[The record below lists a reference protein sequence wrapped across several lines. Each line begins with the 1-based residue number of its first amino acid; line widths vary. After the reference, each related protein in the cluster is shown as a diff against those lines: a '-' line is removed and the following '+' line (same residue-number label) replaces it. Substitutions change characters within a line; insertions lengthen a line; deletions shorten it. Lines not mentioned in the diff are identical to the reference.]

1 MDENKNK
8 INELNEQ
15 VNHGEELEEMGDI
28 RIADDVIGIVASL
41 ACQEVPG
48 VIGMAGDITDGL
60 NSLIGK
66 ENASKGIRLK
76 FDKNKNVTANVYV
89 IVEYGYN
96 IPEIALAIQEKV
108 KAAIEDMTKFDV
120 QFVDVNIEGVQ
131 RRKVVEFE
139 KSMEADENMA
149 DIVNAQTM
157 HAEATVANSFEA
169 QLAMHREDQEN
180 LKLEQTG
187 KITLPEKVNNEDIA
201 KRKLEDVPDAELS
214 EEELEARYH
223 YKPVKMNASEDLEA
237 RHNSFFEED

>member
-1 MDENKNK
+1 MEENMEKLNE
-8 INELNEQ
+8 INESMNQ
-15 VNHGEELEEMGDI
+15 SEELEEMGDI
-28 RIADDVIGIVASL
+28 HIADDVIGIVASL

-48 VIGMAGDITDGL
+48 VIGMAGGITDGI

-76 FDKNKNVTANVYV
+76 FDNNKNVTANVYV

-108 KAAIEDMTKFDV
+108 KEAIEVMTMFEV
-120 QFVDVNIEGVQ
+120 QFVDVHIEGVQ

-139 KSMEADENMA
+139 KDVEPDENMA

-169 QLAMHREDQEN
+169 QLAMHREDQER
-180 LKLEQTG
+180 LEQEIQGNIAVDNTASG
-187 KITLPEKVNNEDIA
+187 TRNLVDI
-201 KRKLEDVPDAELS
+201 PDSELT
-214 EEELEARYH
+214 EEELEERYH
-223 YKPVKMNASEDLEA
+223 YKPIKMFASDDLEA